1 MIESRG
7 LVVLYG
13 SQTGTAQ
20 EVAERIGREGE
31 RLHFSTEVC
40 SMDDFEVR
48 RLPTSPLVVYVTSTT
63 GQGEEPDN
71 MKKTWKFLLRKS
83 LPPDSLSQQRFGVL
97 GNTRSWLVNTKLN
110 LILIG

>member
-1 MIESRG
+1 M
-7 LVVLYG
+7 LYG